1 MKKKALIS
9 IISNQNYEDDDVIEV
24 VTPGEF
30 YINNDG
36 YEAIYEETEISGMEG
51 TTTKLKIFGNEISLE
66 REGTTTT
73 KMDFKKNNNYITLY
87 NTPYGMLE
95 LKINTKNLKIDMSDD
110 GGEVQIDYN
119 LSISGQP
126 PQETQLKIKIN
137 STAN

>member
-9 IISNQNYEDDDVIEV
+9 IISNQNYEDNEVIEV

-30 YINNDG
+30 HVNDG
-36 YEAIYEETEISGMEG
+36 NYEAIYEETEISGMEG
-51 TTTKLKIFGNEISLE
+51 TTTTLKIFGNEIFLE

-73 KMDFKKNNNYITLY
+73 KMDFKKNNNHVTLY

-95 LKINTKNLKIDMSDD
+95 LKINTKKLKIDMNDD
-110 GGEVQIDYN
+110 GGEVHIDYN
-119 LSISGQP
+119 ISISGQP

-137 STAN
+137 SIEN